1 MFHYKHSKIIPQF
14 PADPETR
21 THRRFIWGGDL
32 GKQEG
37 GHGGGRQRGEW
48 GKGESPHSHRGR
60 QRCPAGFSPTVSS
73 DGPTGG
79 DGEARCSPLEPCPPF
94 LRWLRVAL
102 GMVTP
107 GRFRLSKLP
116 WCQESP
122 KLRSR
127 GEQVLVARS
136 GPLGEKCLSVN
147 AEAGGGDT
155 VAIYGIC

>member
-1 MFHYKHSKIIPQF
+1 MG
-14 PADPETR
+14 E
-21 THRRFIWGGDL
+21 GD
-32 GKQEG
+32 
-37 GHGGGRQRGEW
+37 RGVS
-48 GKGESPHSHRGR
+48 GERASPLTPTEAVRDAQQASVQLSH
-60 QRCPAGFSPTVSS
+60 QTAPP
-73 DGPTGG
+73 G
-79 DGEARCSPLEPCPPF
+79 DREARCSPLEPCPPF

-107 GRFRLSKLP
+107 GRFGLSKLP